1 MIDLHT
7 HSLLSDG
14 ELVPS
19 ELARRAYVKGYHI
32 IGISDHADLTN
43 FERVAASILKITRDE
58 YWGIKIVPGIE
69 LTHVPAC
76 MIKKVIEKVRK
87 MGISYVIVHGETI
100 TEPVE
105 EGTNRAAIEAEC
117 DILAHPGL
125 IKEEDVKLAAEKG
138 VLLEISARKGHSLG
152 NGRVASL
159 SKKYGAKLIFGSDTH
174 SPSDLA
180 DENFAKKVV
189 IGAGLLEDD
198 FYNMQKNAEELV
210 KKRNYELQ
218 CR

>member
-19 ELARRAYVKGYHI
+19 ELARRAYVKGYRI

-43 FERVAASILKITRDE
+43 FERIADSILKLTKDA
-58 YWGIKIVPGIE
+58 YWGIKIIPGIE
-69 LTHVPAC
+69 LTHIPVS
-76 MIKKVIEKVRK
+76 MIKSVIERVR
-87 MGISYVIVHGETI
+87 MRGISYVIVHGETI

-105 EGTNRAAIEAEC
+105 EGTNRAAIEAGC
-117 DILAHPGL
+117 DILAHPGI

-159 SKKYGAKLIFGSDTH
+159 SKRYGAKLIFGSDTH
-174 SPSDLA
+174 APSDLV
-180 DENFAKKVV
+180 DESFAKRVV
-189 IGAGLLEDD
+189 MGAGLEETD
-198 FYNMQKNAEELV
+198 FYIMQRNAEELV
-210 KKRNYELQ
+210 QRKI
-218 CR
+218 